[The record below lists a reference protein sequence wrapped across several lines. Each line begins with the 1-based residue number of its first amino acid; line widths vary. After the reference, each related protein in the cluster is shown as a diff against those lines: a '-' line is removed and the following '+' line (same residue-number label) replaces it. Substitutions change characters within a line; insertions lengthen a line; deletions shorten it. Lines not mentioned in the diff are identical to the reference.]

1 MKKKAKIGKFTYEMT
16 QCRNIFKIK
25 GEGNTW
31 ENVSEDSMLDRKTHH
46 NFKEW
51 GDLVVGL
58 RTRSSYEGSFY
69 VYTYEGETENLEMA
83 KEYLYSIKY

>member
-1 MKKKAKIGKFTYEMT
+1 MKKKIKIGKFAYEMT

-25 GEGNTW
+25 GEGNIW
-31 ENVSEDSMLDRKTHH
+31 ENVSEDSMLDKKTCH

-51 GDLVVGL
+51 GDLVVGV
-58 RTRSSYEGSFY
+58 RTRSSFESAFY

-83 KEYLYSIKY
+83 KEYLYSIIY

>member
-1 MKKKAKIGKFTYEMT
+1 MRKKTKIGKSTYEMT

-25 GEGNTW
+25 GEGNIW
-31 ENVSEDSMLDRKTHH
+31 ENVSEDSMLDRRSCH

-58 RTRSSYEGSFY
+58 RTRSPFESSFY

-83 KEYLYSIKY
+83 KEYLYSIRY